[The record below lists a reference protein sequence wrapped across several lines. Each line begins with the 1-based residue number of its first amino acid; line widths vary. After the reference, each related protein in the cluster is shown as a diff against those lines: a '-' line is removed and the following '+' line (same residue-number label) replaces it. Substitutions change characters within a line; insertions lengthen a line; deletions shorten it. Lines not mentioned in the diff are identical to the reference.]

1 MYEASQPL
9 RVSVKTAKRWKKR
22 YEEERDAGLRTRYD
36 KCGRERETTEEKG
49 GRMVE
54 VGVRF
59 TGI

>member
-9 RVSVKTAKRWKKR
+9 RVSVKTAKRWKIR
-22 YEEERDAGLRTRYD
+22 YEEEGDAGLRTRY
-36 KCGRERETTEEKG
+36 KCGRKRKTTEEEG

-54 VGVRF
+54 VGVCI